1 MNTQRIALVSLIC
14 IFVSVLVVLTAEDQ
28 EGQTRFTTDV
38 FAFSMM
44 NGKPWI
50 KLDLQAKIMYLSG
63 VEDGAVL
70 LISEMDSVQ
79 KEKDNAR
86 AAYPALDRLMISGFR
101 FGDIT
106 EEVDCFYEQAS
117 NLRIPIVDAY
127 RYVLKKFK
135 GASPEELAASQSAL
149 RKKYNK

>member
-1 MNTQRIALVSLIC
+1 
-14 IFVSVLVVLTAEDQ
+14 
-28 EGQTRFTTDV
+28 
-38 FAFSMM
+38 M